1 MRLAPA
7 PPVPDDRKPFTDG
20 TLPGQT
26 FGVVFA
32 GLHPVTEHGIKT
44 ITASEDNAPESLP
57 AKATDSE
64 AAPSL
69 LSIRI

>member
-1 MRLAPA
+1 
-7 PPVPDDRKPFTDG
+7 
-20 TLPGQT
+20 
-26 FGVVFA
+26 
-32 GLHPVTEHGIKT
+32 LHPVTEHGIKT